1 MIFKAGRKL
10 QEDYNIG
17 DEVWAIYVERCSGKS
32 GRMHNKAPMFGK
44 FCGYSDTD
52 TQIRDFVPY
61 KVKRGKVTDELDT
74 NKKIWIGKLIF
85 SDTYEEAV
93 EEYNRL
99 LQEEIDFLENKAES
113 LKKCIITLD

>member
-44 FCGYSDTD
+44 F
-52 TQIRDFVPY
+52 
-61 KVKRGKVTDELDT
+61 
-74 NKKIWIGKLIF
+74 
-85 SDTYEEAV
+85 
-93 EEYNRL
+93 
-99 LQEEIDFLENKAES
+99 
-113 LKKCIITLD
+113 